1 MSKPLISFLDL
12 GLLHQEQLG
21 PNCNLSQG
29 KFVQIRHEEEGEFII
44 FACKEL
50 CIFHAQIVDLF
61 CILQKPHWLFE
72 INVKKDNGLLHDTK
86 AKIIGGG
93 YFDII
98 DVRLR
103 INLSGNS
110 LAYGDYEAYG
120 LEEKLRSV
128 ERFKNYRV
136 FC

>member
-1 MSKPLISFLDL
+1 MNQPLITFLDL
-12 GLLHQEQLG
+12 GQTYKNQLG
-21 PNCNLSQG
+21 NSNLNQG
-29 KFVQIRHEEEGEFII
+29 KFVQIRHETQGEFII

-61 CILQKPHWLFE
+61 CSIQSPAWAFDLN
-72 INVKKDNGLLHDTK
+72 IKKDHGVLYEEK
-86 AKIIGGG
+86 ARIVGGG
-93 YFDII
+93 YFEII
-98 DVRLR
+98 EARSRV
-103 INLSGNS
+103 NLSGNS